1 MVSMAPCHT
10 RRRLLW
16 SGLALAGLGLLAGC
30 EGPSL
35 ARPLG
40 ARTRVPRI
48 GYLGVDSAAGEL
60 EAFRDG
66 LRELGQIEGQTFVME
81 VRWAQSNE
89 QFPGLAADQVGLPVD
104 LIVTAGAGPA
114 TQAAIDATRTI
125 PIVFAPAPDPVRT
138 GFVSSLAHPGG
149 NVTGV
154 SNQAPQVQ
162 GKRLQLLREIVP
174 GASRVLVLT
183 VTALSRASGALQ
195 EMEEAAQPLGLQLLT
210 PDIST
215 GADLRA
221 ALELAVR
228 DRVGAVFATG
238 QPQILRERRPIVEFT
253 TANRL
258 PVLAQDRAFTEVGG
272 LISYG
277 PSRLALSRRA
287 AAYADKILKGASP
300 ADLPVEQPTVF
311 DLVVNLK
318 AAQVL
323 GLTIPDSVLQQAT
336 EVIR

>member
-1 MVSMAPCHT
+1 MAPRRA
-10 RRRLLW
+10 RRRFLR
-16 SGLALAGLGLLAGC
+16 SGLTLAGLGLLTGC
-30 EGPSL
+30 AGPSL
-35 ARPLG
+35 TWPLG
-40 ARTRVPRI
+40 ARARVPRI

-66 LRELGQIEGQTFVME
+66 LSELGYLEGQTIALE
-81 VRWAQSNE
+81 LRWAQSNE
-89 QFPGLAADQVGLPVD
+89 QFPALAAELVGLPVD

-183 VTALSRASGALQ
+183 ITALSRASGALQ
-195 EMEEAAQPLGLQLLT
+195 EMQEAAQPLGLELLT

-215 GADLRA
+215 SADIRA
-221 ALELAVR
+221 ALELAVSEQ
-228 DRVGAVFATG
+228 VGAVFATG
-238 QPQILRERRPIVEFT
+238 QPQILRERGPIVEFM

-277 PSRLALSRRA
+277 PSRPALSRRA
-287 AAYADKILKGASP
+287 AAYVDKILKGTRP

-318 AAQVL
+318 TAQVL
-323 GLTIPDSVLQQAT
+323 RLTISDSVLQQAT
-336 EVIR
+336 ELIQYPS